1 MFQCL
6 LIDGE
11 NAGEDAIRNAEGF
24 VITDAEFEDFLKRHE
39 DVSCLV
45 PESSNTVRLIQN
57 SINF

>member
-24 VITDAEFEDFLKRHE
+24 VITEAEFEDFLQRHN
-39 DVSCLV
+39 DVSSLV
-45 PESSNTVRLIQN
+45 PESNDTVSLC
-57 SINF
+57 